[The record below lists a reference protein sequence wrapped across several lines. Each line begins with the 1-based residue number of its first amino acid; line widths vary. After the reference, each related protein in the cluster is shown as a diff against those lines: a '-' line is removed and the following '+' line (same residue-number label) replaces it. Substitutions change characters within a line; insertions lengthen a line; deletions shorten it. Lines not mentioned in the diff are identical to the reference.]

1 MTEMSQ
7 VRGENFR
14 VRRANECGGSRL
26 NFLIVVVVVAAVAYA
41 AYQYVPIAYQGSQLK
56 VFMQDT
62 VDSAVVTDK
71 DAKWAEDQL
80 RRSLPI
86 YGAPPD
92 ALVTVVN
99 RTARLEAHIEYT
111 VPVPLVITTYQYK
124 FNHTV
129 TSSTLLSGGG

>member
-1 MTEMSQ
+1 MTEISQ
-7 VRGENFR
+7 VRDENFR
-14 VRRANECGGSRL
+14 VRRANERGGSRL
-26 NFLIVVVVVAAVAYA
+26 NFLIVVVVVAAVGYA

-56 VFMQDT
+56 VFMKDT
-62 VDSAVVTDK
+62 VENAVVTDK

-92 ALVTVVN
+92 TRINVAN
-99 RTARLEAHIEYT
+99 SAGRIEAHVEYT
-111 VPVPLVITTYQYK
+111 VPVPLLVTTYQYK

-129 TSSTLLSGGG
+129 NSSTLLSGGG